1 MTHPRSV
8 IGFGS
13 WRFFLA
19 FLVVISHLWSNMIHG
34 PAAYAVWGFFV
45 LSGFLMTHVL
55 SHKYG
60 MSTQG
65 LKDFAYNRFLRIFP
79 MYAVACVAGALAL
92 VLAARTGLLPSSLNP
107 QFIWPANAKEW
118 FANVTLLPLPSSG
131 LLVPVSGALAVE
143 VGAYILMPLM
153 AFSRPAAWIG
163 LILSLLLNA
172 SHGFEPATFA
182 VRYSSFLTSF
192 WVFAMGSL
200 VAHHAQT
207 LSSFKW
213 PAVSMTLWGLHCL
226 VWIWYDSWPW
236 TYGLYASVFLSAWVV
251 LSLSSVKAGASDGLL
266 GDMSYPIYLFH
277 TVVGAFILPLG
288 LAPRSFL
295 FFVVAFIATLAI
307 SWLLVVT
314 IDRRVNSMKRRKD
327 VKMDRSVPAVTAH
340 GTH

>member
-1 MTHPRSV
+1 MTRNWP

-55 SHKYG
+55 RHKYG
-60 MSTQG
+60 PSPQG

-92 VLAARTGLLPSSLNP
+92 VVLARAGLQPSSLNP
-107 QFIWPANAKEW
+107 QFIWPTGAREW
-118 FANVTLLPLPSSG
+118 FTNLTLLPLPSAG

-143 VGAYILMPLM
+143 VGAYLLLPLM
-153 AFSRPAAWIG
+153 AFSCPAAWIG

-172 SHGFEPATFA
+172 SHGFEPGTFA

-192 WVFAMGSL
+192 WVFAAGSL
-200 VAHHAQT
+200 VSHHSQA
-207 LSSFKW
+207 LSRLKLPRISM
-213 PAVSMTLWGLHCL
+213 AVWLLHCL
-226 VWIWYDSWPW
+226 VWLWYDSWPW
-236 TYGLYASVFLSAWVV
+236 TYGLYVSVLLSAWVV
-251 LSLSSVKAGASDGLL
+251 LSVASQKSSRADVLL

-277 TVVGAFILPLG
+277 TVVGAFVLPLG
-288 LAPRSFL
+288 LGARSFV
-295 FFVVAFIATLAI
+295 FFVCAFVATLAV

-314 IDRRVNSMKRRKD
+314 IDRRINAMKRRKE
-327 VKMDRSVPAVTAH
+327 VTIERMAPAASSP
-340 GTH
+340 G